1 MKIQG
6 LSKQLPIFSLQ
17 EYRSV
22 RQSPVQNG
30 VLVIDNQ
37 LIIVVPLP
45 SQDGVS
51 GIHKMTRYKD
61 GGFLDEFFLTV

>member
-1 MKIQG
+1 MSECYRPVKMYLRETVQDGVSG
-6 LSKQLPIFSLQ
+6 LNK
-17 EYRSV
+17 
-22 RQSPVQNG
+22 
-30 VLVIDNQ
+30 Q

-61 GGFLDEFFLTV
+61 GGLLGEFFLTV

>member
-1 MKIQG
+1 
-6 LSKQLPIFSLQ
+6 
-17 EYRSV
+17 V

-30 VLVIDNQ
+30 VLVIGNQ

-51 GIHKMTRYKD
+51 GIHKMTKYKD
-61 GGFLDEFFLTV
+61 GGFLDDFFLTVYTF